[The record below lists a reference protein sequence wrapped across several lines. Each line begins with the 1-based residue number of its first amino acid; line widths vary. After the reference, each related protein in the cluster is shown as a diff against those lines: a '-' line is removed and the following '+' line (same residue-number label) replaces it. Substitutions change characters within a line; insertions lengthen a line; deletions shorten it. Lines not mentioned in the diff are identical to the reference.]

1 MEYAVE
7 IGHFT
12 WLRTHTAKYNLSS
25 SSVMPITLDEL
36 LKLGEPGDL
45 VQELTSLYTI
55 DRRNLALTHGTQEGN
70 FAALSAL
77 KELGI
82 EEVVT
87 VIPEYEPIRALPR
100 FLGLRQVEVGIHE
113 SLTETFNH
121 VKPGTALFISNPNN
135 PTGMYLNKKL
145 LWELSDVLRHKNA
158 YAVLDSIFLEFVDE
172 DLRELPTENMVYTFS
187 TSKFYTMNELKAGW
201 VIGEEDIIKR
211 INGIIDLVTP
221 LVLNLDLGYAAIL
234 IRNREWIR
242 KRNMDIIMPN
252 AETLRNLTK
261 ALGNKAKAHYSNY
274 MPITYIEINCRE
286 LTGTVLAEELLT
298 KDVLVVP
305 GKYFGKDNGVR
316 VGLGSVR
323 PEVFETAMKI
333 IINVINNEC
342 RDKQNMRIPNL
353 N

>member
-1 MEYAVE
+1 ME

-12 WLRTHTAKYNLSS
+12 WLRTHRARYNLSS
-25 SSVMPITLDEL
+25 SGVMPIPLDEL
-36 LKLGEPGDL
+36 LKLGKQGGLIDEL
-45 VQELTSLYTI
+45 VGLFGVEE
-55 DRRNLALTHGTQEGN
+55 RNIALTHGAQEGN
-70 FAALSAL
+70 FAALAAL
-77 KELGI
+77 RELGI
-82 EEVVT
+82 GKAIT
-87 VIPEYEPIRALPR
+87 VIPEYEPIRALPK
-100 FLGLRQVEVGIHE
+100 FLGLAQAEVEIQE
-113 SLTETFNH
+113 SLSEVMNH
-121 VKPGTALFISNPNN
+121 IEPGTALLLSNPNN
-135 PTGMYLNKKL
+135 PTGLYLSKKL
-145 LWELSDVLRHKNA
+145 LWELSDELGRKGS
-158 YAVLDSIFLEFVDE
+158 YAVLDSIFLEFVE
-172 DLRELPTENMVYTFS
+172 NDLKGLPLENIVYVFS
-187 TSKFYTMNELKAGW
+187 TSKFYTMNELKVGW
-201 VIGEEDIIKR
+201 VIGDESLIKR
-211 INGIIDLVTP
+211 VHEVIDLVSP
-221 LVLNLDLGYAAIL
+221 LVLDLDINYASIL
-234 IRNREWIR
+234 IGNREWVR
-242 KRNMDIIMPN
+242 RRNMDIIMPN

-274 MPITYIEINCRE
+274 MPITYIEINCRG

>member
-12 WLRTHTAKYNLSS
+12 WLRTHTAKYNVSS
-25 SSVMPITLDEL
+25 SGVMPITLDEL

-45 VQELTSLYTI
+45 IQELTSLYAV
-55 DRRNLALTHGTQEGN
+55 DKRNLALTHGTQEGN
-70 FAALSAL
+70 FTALSAL

-87 VIPEYEPIRALPR
+87 VIPEYEPIRTLPR
-100 FLGLRQVEVGIHE
+100 FLGLRQIEVEIHE
-113 SLTETFNH
+113 SLTETLNH

-135 PTGMYLNKKL
+135 PTGMHLNKKL
-145 LWELSDVLRHKNA
+145 LWELSDMLRRKNA

-242 KRNMDIIMPN
+242 KRNLDIIRPN
-252 AETLRNLTK
+252 QETLKQLTKNLTEK
-261 ALGNKAKAHYSNY
+261 TKVHYHEH
-274 MPITYIEINCRE
+274 MPIAYIELKCQQT
-286 LTGTVLAEELLT
+286 TGTTIAQELLT
-298 KDVLVVP
+298 RDTLVIP
-305 GKYFGKDNGVR
+305 GKYFGKDNGIR
-316 VGLGSVR
+316 IGLATTE
-323 PEVFETAMKI
+323 PNQFKTAMETI
-333 IINVINNEC
+333 TNTVNNQC
-342 RDKQNMRIPNL
+342 K
-353 N
+353 